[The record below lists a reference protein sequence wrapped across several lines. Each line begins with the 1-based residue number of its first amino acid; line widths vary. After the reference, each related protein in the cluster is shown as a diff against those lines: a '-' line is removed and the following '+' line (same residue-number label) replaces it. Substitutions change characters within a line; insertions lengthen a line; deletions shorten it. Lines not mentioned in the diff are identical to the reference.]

1 MSSDFY
7 IALAGGSVGA
17 LLTAAIGFGGR
28 LTAVPAEIKQ
38 NDLDAASRNEDLETW
53 VADRHFSLIAE
64 RRGIRNRMAAEG
76 QGTTGALGNAL
87 AYPKQMALHEY
98 RDEERRVRREIEAI
112 AGRENWLHSVWRKRT
127 GNPRPSLTAADR
139 AHPVLQSWRSLV
151 FEPPGGPATPV
162 ADATKRTLDE
172 TIEGLTANSP

>member
-1 MSSDFY
+1 MPSDFY

-17 LLTAAIGFGGR
+17 LLTAAVGLGGR
-28 LTAVPAEIKQ
+28 VAAVPAEIEQ

-53 VADRHFSLIAE
+53 VADRHHSLTAE

-76 QGTTGALGNAL
+76 QGNSGALGNAL
-87 AYPKQMALHEY
+87 AFPKEKALHEY
-98 RDEERRVRREIEAI
+98 RDEERRARREIEAI
-112 AGRENWLHSVWRKRT
+112 AGRENWLHARWRARS

-151 FEPPGGPATPV
+151 FEPPGGPATEV

-172 TIEGLTANSP
+172 TVNSLTANSP